1 MRKFLVLALVLM
13 ASAGFARESS
23 IYVGTGAEVP
33 DVWDGSPGDAY
44 IADAF
49 EVDGAARCD
58 GDVVLGDDPAD
69 TITIT
74 GSMALTSPVS
84 FPVGTALLP
93 GIYFTGDPNTGYWWS
108 AADVLNIS
116 CGGIE
121 QVEIDAAAMTIVP
134 DTDITGALDVDGD
147 TDLDAL
153 TVSEQIDIAV
163 GAVGA
168 PSVVFTGSLTT
179 GLYEVAADSPG
190 ISVAGANVG
199 TWDAAGYQGD
209 LGQTTPA
216 AGDFTTLTTT
226 GLTDLFAGAVGAP
239 SVSFTGS
246 ATSGLYEIAGDNIGM
261 AIGGAL
267 VGDFDATG
275 LNNCPLG
282 QTTAAAADV
291 DTLTTEGVTD
301 LFVGAVG
308 APSVTFTGSAT
319 TGLYEVAADSP
330 GISVAGAN
338 VTTWDAT
345 GIAATG
351 INGPIGTVTPA
362 AGTFTNVDV
371 GGTFNFGQDP
381 ADLVSGYKEIGDTV
395 TFFDGFD
402 YSDADLATHWDLTN
416 TVGAGTNTC
425 SVRPGWNEVVT
436 AGAGGD
442 TEGTQSNYLTQEREY
457 CPRIETVVDLTAVA
471 AGQTFSFGFYAAA
484 NEYVLIMHEPAS
496 NANWILRS
504 DDTAGAET
512 IDSGVAAGAGTPTKL
527 AITIA
532 ADGTTTW
539 AVDDVEM
546 TVVGLTNQMTA
557 NPYYAY
563 TNLINV
569 AAAAHTAAWD
579 YILIEQ
585 LKQQ

>member
-1 MRKFLVLALVLM
+1 MIRKLTVLALVLL
-13 ASAGFARESS
+13 ATTGYARQAAL
-23 IYVGTGAEVP
+23 YVGTGAETP

-58 GDVVLGDDPAD
+58 GAVTLGDDAAD
-69 TITIT
+69 VITVT
-74 GSMALTSPVS
+74 GTMALGAATS
-84 FPVGTALLP
+84 FPAGTVLLP
-93 GIYFTGDPNTGYWWS
+93 SIHFLGDPNSGLYWIGADNFGFS
-108 AADVLNIS
+108 AA
-116 CGGIE
+116 G
-121 QVEIDAAAMTIVP
+121 AIVG
-134 DTDITGALDVDGD
+134 DFDG
-147 TDLDAL
+147 
-153 TVSEQIDIAV
+153 
-163 GAVGA
+163 
-168 PSVVFTGSLTT
+168 T
-179 GLYEVAADSPG
+179 GL
-190 ISVAGANVG
+190 NNC
-199 TWDAAGYQGD
+199 D
-209 LGQTTPA
+209 LGQTTAGA
-216 AGDFTTLTTT
+216 ADVTTLTTT

-282 QTTAAAADV
+282 ITTAAAADV
-291 DTLTTEGVTD
+291 DTLTTEGITD

-330 GISVAGAN
+330 GVSVAGAN
-338 VTTWDAT
+338 VTTWDGT
-345 GIAATG
+345 GIIFTG
-351 INGPIGTVTPA
+351 ANGPLGTVTPA
-362 AGTFTNVDV
+362 AVTATDGDFS
-371 GGTFNFGQDP
+371 GTFNLGQEP
-381 ADLVSGYKEIGDTV
+381 ADLWNGYRAIGDTV
-395 TFFDGFD
+395 VFFDGFD

-416 TVGAGTNTC
+416 LVGAGTNTC

-436 AGAGGD
+436 GGGGGPD
-442 TEGTQSNYLTQEREY
+442 AEGTSSNYLTQEREY
-457 CPRIETVVDLTAVA
+457 APRIETVADLTAVV

-484 NEYVLIMHEPAS
+484 NEYILIMHEPAT

-512 IDSGVAAGAGTPTKL
+512 IDSGVLAVAGNPTKL
-527 AITIA
+527 EIRIA

-539 AVDDVEM
+539 AIDDVAM

-557 NPYYAY
+557 NPYYAWM
-563 TNLINV
+563 NLTDV
-569 AAAAHTAAWD
+569 AGAPHTAAID

-585 LKQQ
+585 LKEQ